1 MTFVI
6 TRMNFTHFFFSFKI
20 MPVKEKKTVSIF
32 AKAVSKCSLQ
42 ATTYAKCVTFQL
54 DSIHQNTCHK
64 EFLDF
69 KLCVQKCIG
78 KSW

>member
-1 MTFVI
+1 MSI
-6 TRMNFTHFFFSFKI
+6 I
-20 MPVKEKKTVSIF
+20 KEKKTVSIL

-42 ATTYAKCVTFQL
+42 ATTYAKCVSSQL
-54 DSIHQNTCHK
+54 DSIHHNACYK

-69 KLCVQKCIG
+69 KLCVQKCVG